1 MTNCCRFCN
10 GLCPYFFVPAAITLL
25 WLVFFQ
31 GMCVRMLFFWL
42 AACPSFLAEVGLF
55 AYQPDVVAAFVEE
68 LSPVFVIAVVRLSVV
83 AFPALA
89 LLARGV
95 GVVAAAR
102 LLALIAVFVVLAAA
116 RREPELPLSA
126 SLQRTWR
133 PLYVVPS
140 RARMTFSASFSGTSK
155 YDILLIR
162 SMAPIS
168 WRPSRMLRLTNCISS
183 PG

>member
-1 MTNCCRFCN
+1 
-10 GLCPYFFVPAAITLL
+10 
-25 WLVFFQ
+25 
-31 GMCVRMLFFWL
+31 MCVRMLFFWL

-83 AFPALA
+83 ALPALA

-116 RREPELPLSA
+116 A
-126 SLQRTWR
+126 
-133 PLYVVPS
+133 
-140 RARMTFSASFSGTSK
+140 A
-155 YDILLIR
+155 
-162 SMAPIS
+162 
-168 WRPSRMLRLTNCISS
+168 
-183 PG
+183 